1 MNTSDWR
8 TQLQPDTRQRIIDK
22 IIDTLKKHLRYSGQE
37 GLHELEKI
45 AVRFEEKIYNAA
57 ISQQQQQREQQVMA
71 QQSNLSNMHQQQLGP
86 QSSVTGLQQ
95 PQQLLGSTAQT
106 GHADGGDWKE
116 EAYQKIKS
124 LNDLYFADMNEM
136 SRKIAVKLQQHD
148 SLQQPKTEQL
158 EKLRLF
164 KAMLDK
170 SLAFLQLNKNSI
182 LIGHKDKLPLY
193 EKQIVSF
200 VSSNRPRRPASSLQQ
215 GQLVLTDHN
224 NWRPIQSGEPT
235 MDTSDWR
242 SQLQPDSR
250 QKIINKI
257 MDTLKK
263 NLPYSGQEG
272 LHELE
277 KVAVR
282 FEEKIYNAAI
292 SQSDY
297 LRKISLKMLSVET
310 TCSNTMAD
318 SLPSNTVGTSSK
330 TPDPGN
336 VFKRSLRVRR
346 KKHALK
352 RVKKSRDPKG
362 SML

>member
-1 MNTSDWR
+1 MNNSGR
-8 TQLQPDTRQRIIDK
+8 QNNLSNLQQ
-22 IIDTLKKHLRYSGQE
+22 
-37 GLHELEKI
+37 
-45 AVRFEEKIYNAA
+45 
-57 ISQQQQQREQQVMA
+57 QQQQQRQQQVMA
-71 QQSNLSNMHQQQLGP
+71 QQSNVSNMHQQQLGP

-95 PQQLLGSTAQT
+95 QQQLLGSAAQT

-124 LNDLYFADMNEM
+124 LNHLYFADMNEM
-136 SRKIAVKLQQHD
+136 SQKIAVKLQKHD
-148 SLQQPKTEQL
+148 SLRQPKTEQH

-164 KAMLDK
+164 KAMVDK
-170 SLAFLQLNKNSI
+170 SMQFLQLNKSDI
-182 LIGHKDKLPLY
+182 AIGHKDKLPWY

-200 VSSNRPRRPASSLQQ
+200 VTSNRPRRPASSLQQ
-215 GQLVLTDHN
+215 GQLVLTDNN

-257 MDTLKK
+257 TDTLKK

-272 LHELE
+272 LHGLE
-277 KVAVR
+277 KIAVR

-292 SQSDY
+292 SQSDD
-297 LRKISLKMLSVET
+297 LWKISLKMPSVET
-310 TCSNTMAD
+310 KCSNTMAD

-330 TPDPGN
+330 TPDPG
-336 VFKRSLRVRR
+336 KLS
-346 KKHALK
+346 
-352 RVKKSRDPKG
+352 
-362 SML
+362 